1 MRSLAVNFITHEKME
16 TTLARAKELRPY
28 VEKLVTKGM
37 VGTLASHRL
46 IISRLASETC
56 AKKIVSDIAPRYK
69 GRAGGYTRIVKLPV
83 RKSDASERALI
94 EFI

>member
-46 IISRLASETC
+46 IISDLHPRHVQKDC
-56 AKKIVSDIAPRYK
+56 FDIAPRYK
-69 GRAGGYTRIVKLPV
+69 DAPV
-83 RKSDASERALI
+83 VI
-94 EFI
+94 PGC